1 MNQTTEQQERI
12 SLDRINTAAEVR
24 KHAENIR
31 KAATALAGYVVST
44 ESDDTSTMDALSFC
58 LGRANK
64 LYRISCEL
72 RGLAT
77 GLDRMDET
85 ERRAAMRREF
95 VDRIIRIIR
104 IGEDGEEL

>member
-31 KAATALAGYVVST
+31 KDATALAGYVVST
-44 ESDDTSTMDALSFC
+44 ESDDTPTMDALSFC

-64 LYRISCEL
+64 LYRISCQL

-95 VDRIIRIIR
+95 ADRIIRI
-104 IGEDGEEL
+104 DGDGNEL